1 MSDKQETISDIIAK
15 MRGLVEPGE
24 TLEHTYEL
32 LNGLAV
38 RIEAAHKRE
47 VDALTAK
54 LDEARHCWKVW
65 SERADELKNKCDEQ
79 YAKLKTIGNG
89 AKMREALEIL
99 ISACDTF
106 EQALEYDLDGH
117 YDNIPGYV
125 DYAHDFITRV
135 NSARAVLKD
144 TKGGAK

>member
-38 RIEAAHKRE
+38 RIETAHKRE
-47 VDALTAK
+47 VEAITAK

-117 YDNIPGYV
+117 YDSIPGYV

-135 NSARAVLKD
+135 NSARAVIKD
-144 TKGGAK
+144 TKGGAR